1 MSDSDWWYLDLA
13 LVIALAGF
21 SAFGLFAGVS
31 GAVRIA
37 LASPLVL
44 LLPGYALV
52 SILFPEASSDGAT
65 PFDDEKTGL
74 SNPRTTDGGIG
85 GIERFILSVV
95 LTVAIVPLVV
105 LVSSATPWGV
115 TLEPILIGVVAVT
128 IVLSF
133 LGILARWR
141 CPPDRRF
148 TASIP
153 VAALWFTRA
162 RTPYDSTSATPF
174 NALLALSMVVL
185 LASAGYAIANPLQ
198 HDGFT
203 EFAVETEPVTGETE
217 TMYTSS
223 YAAGESQALPLAIT
237 NREHRE
243 TSYTTVVLL
252 QRVTVDDGEVTITET
267 DELARETATVSD
279 GETYHQSIDITP
291 TMAGDDLRLLVL
303 LYEGEAPDDPTA
315 ENAYRVLRLPI
326 EVS

>member
-1 MSDSDWWYLDLA
+1 MSDTAWWYLDLA
-13 LVIALAGF
+13 LVIALAG
-21 SAFGLFAGVS
+21 SIAFGIFAGVE
-31 GAVRIA
+31 GAIRIA
-37 LASPLVL
+37 LAAPLVL
-44 LLPGYALV
+44 VLPGYALV
-52 SILFPEASSDGAT
+52 SILFPEAGDGET
-65 PFDDEKTGL
+65 PPFDDEKTGL
-74 SNPRTTDGGIG
+74 WNPITTDGGIG
-85 GIERFILSVV
+85 RIERFVLSVV
-95 LTVAIVPLVV
+95 LTMAIVPLVA

-128 IVLSF
+128 IALSL

-153 VAALWFTRA
+153 AAALWFTRT
-162 RTPYDSTSATPF
+162 RTPYDTTSTTPF
-174 NALLALSMVVL
+174 NALLALSVVIL
-185 LASAGYAIANPLQ
+185 LASAGYAIANPPQ

-203 EFAVETEPVTGETE
+203 EFAVDTEPVTGETE
-217 TMYTSS
+217 TMYVSS
-223 YAAGESQALPLAIT
+223 YTQGATQELPLAIT

-252 QRVTVDDGEVTITET
+252 QRVTVDGDDVTVTET
-267 DELARETATVSD
+267 DELARESATVSD
-279 GETYHQSIDITP
+279 GETYRQSIEIAP

-303 LYEGEAPDDPTA
+303 LYEGEPPDDPTA